1 MRGHAYRDDYNIS
14 YIYTRI
20 HAYIHTFIHI
30 FSILLYHVKSYLPY
44 PCPIKGNAVACATL
58 YSSSISFSY
67 AIIMNTWKSVK
78 QRSRTFSFTYNRC
91 AEKKNLIKKKK
102 TAVPCQSKVG
112 TLVIL
117 INFDANF

>member
-44 PCPIKGNAVACATL
+44 PCPIKGNAVVCATL

-91 AEKKNLIKKKK
+91 AEKKINQEKENYSAL
-102 TAVPCQSKVG
+102 SVG